1 MAKIVQ
7 DYSFNVPGRKLFD
20 CFLQRVTK
28 DNFFQIE
35 EADRVDFIIK
45 LEKRTFLSI
54 ILGIRKQIAFLDFDL
69 EKNSTVLHLIVKG
82 PPGLQTRIEDYL
94 QTCVNSLPLLNNT
107 GNTGKDS
114 TDKDYKYI
122 KEIIQREIVRI
133 PCPYCSSLVDNTLTK
148 CPHCGGD
155 LKWS

>member
-7 DYSFNVPGRKLFD
+7 DYNFNVPGRKLFD
-20 CFLQRVTK
+20 CFLQKVNG
-28 DNFFQIE
+28 DSFFHIE
-35 EADRVDFIIK
+35 EADRVDLTIK
-45 LEKRTFLSI
+45 LEKGTFWSL
-54 ILGIRKQIAFLDFDL
+54 ILGIRKQIVYLDFDL
-69 EKNSTVLHLIVKG
+69 EKDSTILHIIVKG
-82 PPGLQTRIEDYL
+82 PSGLQTKIEKYL
-94 QTCVNSLPLLNNT
+94 QSCVNTLPTLNKADDA
-107 GNTGKDS
+107 GKNAP
-114 TDKDYKYI
+114 DKDYKYI